1 MGEQIHI
8 DHDYNYQIFQG
19 NQKDLEMATEQLS
32 EYLERDLR
40 TENPQEFKENVIHVH
55 EGYENDTRLY
65 N

>member
-1 MGEQIHI
+1 
-8 DHDYNYQIFQG
+8 
-19 NQKDLEMATEQLS
+19 MATEQQS

-55 EGYENDTRLY
+55 EGYEKDTRLY